1 MRSTFAGLNTM
12 VRGIQSNQLSLD
24 TVGHNITNANTDG
37 YSRQS
42 VNLAATRGQN
52 VSSLYGEVIV
62 GTGVDS
68 TSIER
73 ARNVYADKQY
83 WSENSTNEYYKTQQ
97 TNYDKV
103 ESIFNDSDST
113 GILNSL
119 NEFYNAIQDLSTG
132 ASTDSNRVAVIEKG
146 NTLVDKI
153 KTTSSQMQDQI
164 NAQYD
169 DMRLAVQTINN
180 YTDQIVELNKNI
192 MSTEASG
199 GTANDLRDQRD
210 LLVDNL
216 SKYINLNVY
225 EDESTGMYSVVS
237 NGISLVNGVS
247 SLTLEMSDPI
257 ANKTYGIND
266 YSINIKESG
275 VAYVPSNGTLAAL
288 QATITE
294 DKGYIDDMADVAGF
308 MLTTFN
314 HMHQQGAGIDGAD
327 SSLGS
332 WKDNSSS
339 TYAGPTYGIN
349 FFGEQNTQYVYNNE
363 TGKVDAYVYVDGSV
377 TRSLG
382 YTEEKASDGTV
393 TRTPVVSISGTMSTD
408 DPEELDG
415 INIINALGINK
426 KITAAGG
433 ENLIAAR
440 TLSVTQNTSS
450 TGAQLSTYSVTVNG
464 TGDGTNA
471 TNLETLL
478 NMDRNNVAHTAMIL
492 VNSKQTDGTVS
503 TEAMCDTLTDAAY
516 AKLANGGTT
525 AAYTLYTYDS
535 TNQTNTSASTTATL
549 ANTER
554 TIDKISL
561 QSYYNSMMS
570 HLGADSETVD
580 DKQDAQDDLITQIT
594 AWRSST
600 SGVDWNE
607 ELTNMIRFQQGYS
620 ACSRCLTTMDEMLD
634 KLINSTGTVGR

>member
-12 VRGIQSNQLSLD
+12 VRGIQSNQLSLY

-83 WSENSTNEYYKTQQ
+83 WSENSTNQYYKTQQ
-97 TNYDKV
+97 TNYDKI

-332 WKDNSSS
+332 WTDNSSS

-349 FFGEQNTQYVYNNE
+349 FFGEQNTQYVYNDE

-492 VNSKQTDGTVS
+492 VNSTQTDGTVS

-607 ELTNMIRFQQGYS
+607 ELTNMIKFQQGYS

>member
-393 TRTPVVSISGTMSTD
+393 TRTPVVSINGTMSTD

-620 ACSRCLTTMDEMLD
+620 ACSRCLTTMVEMLD

>member
-83 WSENSTNEYYKTQQ
+83 WSENSTNQYYKTQQ
-97 TNYDKV
+97 TNYDKI

-332 WKDNSSS
+332 WTDNSSS

-349 FFGEQNTQYVYNNE
+349 FFGEQNTQYVYNDE

-393 TRTPVVSISGTMSTD
+393 TRTPVVNISGTMSTD

>member
-1 MRSTFAGLNTM
+1 MRSTFSGLNTM
-12 VRGIQSNQLSLD
+12 VRGIQASQLSLD

-103 ESIFNDSDST
+103 EAVFNDTDNT

-119 NEFYNAIQDLSTG
+119 NEFYNALQDLSTG
-132 ASTDSNRVAVIEKG
+132 ASTDSNRIAVIEKG
-146 NTLVDKI
+146 TTFADKV
-153 KTTSSQMQDQI
+153 KTTASQLQDQI
-164 NAQYD
+164 NSQYD

-192 MSTEASG
+192 MSSEASG

-257 ANKTYGIND
+257 ANKTYGVND

-288 QATITE
+288 QNTIAE
-294 DKGYIDDMADVAGF
+294 DKSYIDDLADMAGF

-314 HMHQQGAGIDGAD
+314 HVHQQGAGIDGTD
-327 SSLGS
+327 SSLGTWTDS
-332 WKDNSSS
+332 ASS
-339 TYAGPTYGIN
+339 TYAGPKYGLN
-349 FFGEQNTQYVYNNE
+349 FFGDSNTQYVYDQS
-363 TGKVDAYVYVDGSV
+363 TGKINATVYEDGSV
-377 TRSLG
+377 TRSLD
-382 YTEEKASDGTV
+382 YTATTSSDGTV
-393 TRTPVVSISGTMSTD
+393 TRTPAVSISGTVAEVD
-408 DPEELDG
+408 ALDG
-415 INIINALGINK
+415 INVINALGVNQD
-426 KITAAGG
+426 ITAAGG

-440 TLSVTQNTSS
+440 TLSVTQDTDTN
-450 TGAQLSTYSVTVNG
+450 GAKKDTYSVTVNG

-471 TNLETLL
+471 TNLESTI
-478 NMDRNNVAHTAMIL
+478 NMDRGNVASTATIL
-492 VNSKQTDGTVS
+492 VTSTSGGTAA
-503 TEAMCDTLTDAAY
+503 TEVMTDTLTEAQLAA
-516 AKLANGGTT
+516 LVNGGTT
-525 AAYTLYTYDS
+525 ASYTLVNGKT
-535 TNQTNTSASTTATL
+535 AVTATA
-549 ANTER
+549 ANTDR
-554 TIDKISL
+554 TIDNISL

-580 DKQDAQDDLITQIT
+580 DKQDAQDDLITQIKS
-594 AWRSST
+594 WRSST

-607 ELTNMIRFQQGYS
+607 ELTNMIKFQQGYS

>member
-24 TVGHNITNANTDG
+24 TVLHNITNANTDG

-83 WSENSTNEYYKTQQ
+83 WSENSTNQYYKTQQ
-97 TNYDKV
+97 TNYDKI

-332 WKDNSSS
+332 WTDNSSS

-349 FFGEQNTQYVYNNE
+349 FFGEQNTQYVYNDE

>member
-24 TVGHNITNANTDG
+24 TVLHNITNANTDG

-83 WSENSTNEYYKTQQ
+83 WSENSTNQYYKTQQ
-97 TNYDKV
+97 TNYDKI

-332 WKDNSSS
+332 WTDNSSS

-349 FFGEQNTQYVYNNE
+349 FFGEQNTQYVYNDE

-492 VNSKQTDGTVS
+492 VNSTQTDGTVS

-607 ELTNMIRFQQGYS
+607 ELTNMIKFQQGYS